1 MPPGRPRPPDAI
13 RLLEWLLGVLV
24 VVAAGCAKGG
34 EGVGSSQAGPAG
46 GAASSSSGKVI
57 LFGIDGADWQVI
69 DPLIAAGRMP
79 NLAEVVRNGARGVLR
94 SMEPSASP
102 ALWTTIA
109 TGVSPERHGVRGF
122 VTGEGEAGGGP
133 GGARAAARH
142 PGDAGVSE
150 AGPGGIRP
158 VTSAM
163 RRAPAFWNIL
173 DAYEKRS
180 GVVGWLVT
188 WPAEPVHG
196 FIVSSYLPYVY
207 NWSTGRPLKGTIVSG
222 IPHQT
227 FPEGLIEE
235 LEPFKVRPAD
245 LDASTLSRFY
255 DPSAV
260 GRLSPLDR
268 ECVVGFDWSLA
279 CDQTYRRAARHLFK
293 AYPTDL
299 FAVYFGGVD
308 VASHRFW
315 KFAHPR
321 EFQGVGTEEARILGG
336 VIDGYYAYIDEA
348 LGEYLRDLGP
358 EDTLVVLSDHGFKT
372 VHIPEQ
378 PATSG
383 HHRLE
388 GVIAL
393 TGRGVPKGGRI
404 EGARLVDVLPTV
416 LTLLDLP
423 IARSLE
429 GSVPRGALDDA
440 FLATHGRK
448 RVADYGSALPAPAE
462 DTSEVDANVLERL
475 RSLGYIR

>member
-1 MPPGRPRPPDAI
+1 MA
-13 RLLEWLLGVLV
+13 VN
-24 VVAAGCAKGG
+24 GCAKG
-34 EGVGSSQAGPAG
+34 EGGPPASPSGPAG
-46 GAASSSSGKVI
+46 RVI

-69 DPLIAAGRMP
+69 DPLIARGKMP
-79 NLAEVVRNGARGVLR
+79 NLAEVVRTGSRGVLQ

-109 TGVSPERHGVRGF
+109 TGVSPDRHGIHGF
-122 VTGEGEAGGGP
+122 VTGEGKAGREPEGARPAALHTGEEGTPGP
-133 GGARAAARH
+133 GAA
-142 PGDAGVSE
+142 
-150 AGPGGIRP
+150 GIRP

-173 DAYEKRS
+173 GSYEKRS

-196 FIVSSYLPYVY
+196 FVVSSYLPYVY

-235 LEPFKVRPAD
+235 LEPLKVRPAD
-245 LDASTLSRFY
+245 LDAATLSRFY
-255 DPSAV
+255 DPVAV

-279 CDQTYRRAARHLFK
+279 CDQTYRKAARHLVK

-299 FAVYFGGVD
+299 FALYFGGVD

-315 KFAHPR
+315 KFAHP
-321 EFQGVGTEEARILGG
+321 EQFEGVGPEQARILGG
-336 VIDGYYAYIDEA
+336 VIDAYYAYLDEA
-348 LGEYLRDLGP
+348 LGEYLKDLGP
-358 EDTLVVLSDHGFKT
+358 NDTLVVLSDHGFKT

-378 PATSG
+378 PQTSG

-388 GVIAL
+388 GILAL
-393 TGRGVPKGGRI
+393 TGRGVPRGGRI

-423 IARSLE
+423 IARNLE
-429 GSVPRGALDDA
+429 GTVPAGALERG
-440 FLATHGRK
+440 FVETHGRR
-448 RVADYGSALPAPAE
+448 RVDDYSGSLPAPVG

>member
-1 MPPGRPRPPDAI
+1 MPACRSLDSPVPI
-13 RLLEWLLGVLV
+13 RLLGCLLALSV
-24 VVAAGCAKGG
+24 VAGCAKGKE
-34 EGVGSSQAGPAG
+34 EGPSSSGPAG
-46 GAASSSSGKVI
+46 RVI

-79 NLAEVVRNGARGVLR
+79 NLGEVVRNGSRGVLR

-109 TGVSPERHGVRGF
+109 TGVSPDRHGIHGF
-122 VTGEGEAGGGP
+122 VTGVPGAEGEVAPAAMHPGEGGDGGRGP
-133 GGARAAARH
+133 GA
-142 PGDAGVSE
+142 
-150 AGPGGIRP
+150 IRP

-163 RRAPAFWNIL
+163 RRVPAFWNIL
-173 DAYEKRS
+173 GAYEKRS

-196 FIVSSYLPYVY
+196 FVVSSYLPYVY
-207 NWSTGRPLKGTIVSG
+207 NWSTGRPLKGTIVAG

-235 LEPFKVRPAD
+235 LSPFKVRPAD
-245 LDASTLSRFY
+245 LDARTLSRFY
-255 DPSAV
+255 DPHGLATLSA
-260 GRLSPLDR
+260 LDR

-279 CDQTYRRAARHLFK
+279 CDQTYRGAARHLFA
-293 AYPTDL
+293 AYPVDV

-315 KFAHPR
+315 RFAHPQ
-321 EFQGVGTEEARILGG
+321 EFEGVGPEEVRILGG
-336 VIDGYYAYIDEA
+336 VIDAYYAFIDEA

-358 EDTLVVLSDHGFKT
+358 NDTLVVLSDHGFKT
-372 VHIPEQ
+372 VHIPDQ

-383 HHRLE
+383 HHRLD

-393 TGRGVPKGGRI
+393 VGRGVPRGGRI

-423 IARSLE
+423 IASNLE
-429 GSVPRGALDDA
+429 GRVPEGALEPA
-440 FLATHGRK
+440 FLSHHGRR
-448 RVADYGSALPAPAE
+448 RVPDYATARSAPGE